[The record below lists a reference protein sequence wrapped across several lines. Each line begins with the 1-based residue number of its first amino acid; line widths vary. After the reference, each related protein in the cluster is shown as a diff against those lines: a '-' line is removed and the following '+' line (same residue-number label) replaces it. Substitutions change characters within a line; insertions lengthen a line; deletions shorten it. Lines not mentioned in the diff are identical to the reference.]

1 MANNLLDRSKKM
13 RKSDVTAIENI
24 DKMISE
30 HINDAAEFEIATLK
44 EFKLKG
50 KTQPFKVDGE
60 KLALLKESM
69 DKFGQITPI
78 AIRENSKGKLEVFSG
93 LTRLRAAK
101 ELGWTTLKGVNFG
114 KLTDKET
121 FEMLKNANIQR
132 DKPLPSEL
140 ARLVDM
146 SKSGNSD
153 DEKELSVS
161 DISKLYGVSRK
172 HIYRCYKILDL
183 NPILHDLID
192 REYIST
198 AQIEKIAANL
208 GNDQQEVL
216 GNYIITRDN
225 DKDKKLNGRRFNIL
239 LDKSEEEFTVE
250 KIEYWFSPDYKPQ
263 DDYKIDLAARP
274 GTKAT
279 MKARTRAQTSQRAM
293 TNSLQSL
300 EIVLLSLPSMTRTSL
315 RPTSIILSL
324 LTLTRRTGP
333 KHRRMILFNLKDK
346 KRRLTSFVERL
357 VYWRYIQW
365 LRNFTHSAQTN
376 TLTI

>member
-13 RKSDVTAIENI
+13 RKSDAIAIENI

-114 KLTDKET
+114 KLSDKET

-161 DISKLYGVSRK
+161 DISKLYSVSRK

-263 DDYKIDLAARP
+263 DNDDDEGENESASKSKSSDRFLTELRESVVELAEYDENELKTYIYNLILADIDKEN
-274 GTKAT
+274 GVE
-279 MKARTRAQTSQRAM
+279 TS
-293 TNSLQSL
+293 
-300 EIVLLSLPSMTRTSL
+300 EDDP
-315 RPTSIILSL
+315 
-324 LTLTRRTGP
+324 
-333 KHRRMILFNLKDK
+333 F
-346 KRRLTSFVERL
+346 
-357 VYWRYIQW
+357 
-365 LRNFTHSAQTN
+365 
-376 TLTI
+376 